1 METSTIDES
10 MAESGPDENFAEFTD
25 KEVIADMCEAE
36 CVHRGGDASANMEAN
51 LLQMTIAVSVD
62 ASSSAAVED
71 LETKT
76 VPPQPWM
83 APVVDLEAYEATQK
97 NYEATLVALLDEY
110 AAGVQSLREACA
122 EIEGLRARLKHA
134 EDENK
139 RLRRDLQVSETETED
154 AQTTANLT
162 WMEAETLR
170 AEVARLNCQ
179 AEKLRTEM
187 AKLENDAEGSEQLLM
202 GQLGK
207 ATDRI
212 VFLEHQLTNV
222 L

>member
-36 CVHRGGDASANMEAN
+36 CVHQGGDASANVVPK

-62 ASSSAAVED
+62 ASAAVED

-83 APVVDLEAYEATQK
+83 SPVVDLEAYEATQK
-97 NYEATLVALLDEY
+97 NYEATLVAVLDEY
-110 AAGVQSLREACA
+110 AAGVQSLHEACA

-187 AKLENDAEGSEQLLM
+187 AKLETDAEGSEQLLM